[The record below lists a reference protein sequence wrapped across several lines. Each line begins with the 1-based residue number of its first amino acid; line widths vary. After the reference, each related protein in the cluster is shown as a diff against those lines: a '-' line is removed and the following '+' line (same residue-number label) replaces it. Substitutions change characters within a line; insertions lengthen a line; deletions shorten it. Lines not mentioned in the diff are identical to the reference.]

1 MFYEGKQ
8 FAFLNK
14 SVFTE
19 VENMNILLIS
29 GSPRKNGN
37 TNAIVQQV
45 AEKLR
50 SNHDVEICHI
60 TDYQINGC
68 LGCNQC
74 QSVLDEPGCVQH
86 DDVSLL
92 LNKVMNADAVLY
104 GTPLYGHSYS
114 GQLKLLMDRHV
125 ALFKFVGGEDKAV
138 DEMEI
143 KSFIEKKPVG
153 LLVSCQGPEENN
165 TELVQM
171 QFRRF
176 CESSLAS
183 CMGTYI
189 FPWCSPNVIDSH
201 FSEEVLN
208 QVVCDIEA
216 LKM

>member
-1 MFYEGKQ
+1 
-8 FAFLNK
+8 
-14 SVFTE
+14 
-19 VENMNILLIS
+19 MNILLIS

-37 TNAIVQQV
+37 TNEIMQHL
-45 AEKLR
+45 AEKLKR
-50 SNHDVEICHI
+50 NHNVEIYCI

-68 LGCNQC
+68 LGCNHC
-74 QSVLDEPGCVQH
+74 QSVLDEPGCVQN
-86 DDVSLL
+86 DDVAQILD
-92 LNKVMNADAVLY
+92 KVISADVVLY
-104 GTPLYGHSYS
+104 GSPLYGHSYS

-153 LLVSCQGPEENN
+153 LIVSCQGPEENN

-183 CMGTYI
+183 CIGTYI
-189 FPWCSPNVIDSH
+189 FPWCSPDVKGSQ
-201 FSEEVLN
+201 FSADTLNRIVRDVEELN
-208 QVVCDIEA
+208 
-216 LKM
+216 K